1 MEVVFWILGFL
12 IVISLIRESI
22 KAINW
27 VRFLGFLIFGSVA
40 LAVLFSFTAEGV
52 LVIVGAY
59 AALLVISI
67 FFGGFKNIS
76 NQ

>member
-1 MEVVFWILGFL
+1 MEVILWILGALLVFGL
-12 IVISLIRESI
+12 LGEAI

-27 VRFLGFLIFGSVA
+27 VRFLGFLILGSVA

-59 AALLVISI
+59 AVLLVISI
-67 FFGGFKNIS
+67 FFGAFKNLS
-76 NQ
+76 RQ

>member
-12 IVISLIRESI
+12 IVISLIRESL

-52 LVIVGAY
+52 LVIVGSY

-67 FFGGFKNIS
+67 FFGAFKNIS

>member
-52 LVIVGAY
+52 LVIVGAS

-67 FFGGFKNIS
+67 FFGAFKNRS

>member
-1 MEVVFWILGFL
+1 MEVIFWILGVL
-12 IVISLIRESI
+12 IVIGLIRESI

-27 VRFLGFLIFGSVA
+27 ARFLGFLIFGSVA

-67 FFGGFKNIS
+67 FFGAFKNIS

>member
-1 MEVVFWILGFL
+1 MEVIFWIMGVL
-12 IVISLIRESI
+12 IVIGLIRESI

-27 VRFLGFLIFGSVA
+27 ARFLGFLIFGSVV

-67 FFGGFKNIS
+67 FFGAFKNIS